1 MRFAKIGLVVVSC
14 FCSLGASSLFAQS
27 VGNIVGLVVDAS
39 GGAISPTTVNITN
52 SEIDVE
58 RAVQTNESGT
68 CVRNWELNRRNLD

>member
-52 SEIDVE
+52 S
-58 RAVQTNESGT
+58 
-68 CVRNWELNRRNLD
+68 